1 MLLAPE
7 LHYDKLRYLLALII
21 SDNSGKLNPGK
32 LKFREVTIDLSQDA
46 QVLPPAEDARGD
58 RAEPHPPEPLVVVGD
73 VGRGDGA
80 LPLGD
85 PLGPEAG
92 RRYSIVDTFSFGISQ
107 VFSNMELTI

>member
-58 RAEPHPPEPLVVVGD
+58 RAEPHPPGWQFSRLKESWAKTGTNSWPLF
-73 VGRGDGA
+73 
-80 LPLGD
+80 LGD
-85 PLGPEAG
+85 RSVKQNPTEQAKLNKF
-92 RRYSIVDTFSFGISQ
+92 I
-107 VFSNMELTI
+107 